1 MTFLLIKSL
10 LVSPSHNHPA
20 KLRRYGTRCGKTH
33 PQKPETLDER
43 VTKLERLLAELVIAV
58 TSVNEGAVR
67 EFQWMQDA
75 FTQHE
80 MEVRNGFADTRELLS
95 HVNDRIVELRETL
108 MAKLEKRGS

>member
-1 MTFLLIKSL
+1 MA
-10 LVSPSHNHPA
+10 HAAA
-20 KLRRYGTRCGKTH
+20 KRTRK
-33 PQKPETLDER
+33 KPETLDER